1 MTPKRK
7 QRLIFVMVLIV
18 GFGAAISLALFAF
31 QKNLLYF
38 YSPSQIANSDV
49 EQGQMFR
56 LGGLVVE
63 GSVVR
68 ESDGVTT
75 QFDLT
80 DTAGSITVSYT
91 GLLPDLFR
99 EGQGIVAQGKINQQ
113 GVFVAQE
120 VLAKHDEN
128 YMPPEVAEALKDAGA
143 EHPMSIPKTT
153 NNY

>member
-18 GFGAAISLALFAF
+18 GFGAAIGLSLFAF
-31 QKNLLYF
+31 QKNILYF
-38 YSPSQIANSDV
+38 FSPSQIASGEV
-49 EQGQMFR
+49 ETGQMFR

-63 GSVVR
+63 GSVKR
-68 ESDGVTT
+68 ESDGITT
-75 QFDLT
+75 IFDLT

-99 EGQGIVAQGKINQQ
+99 EGQGIVAQGKINTQ

-143 EHPMSIPKTT
+143 KHPVSIPKTT
-153 NNY
+153 IN